1 MKKEKMKKNKNFKF
15 FFSYSILGDFMFE
28 IYKVKDNENLDIIA
42 DNYNT
47 SPEYILKINGL
58 DRNISSGE
66 NIIVPKVINYYT
78 DYYSIKEGINLTEF
92 AKENNIDDRL
102 LSNLNGLN
110 KEDYLY
116 PNQTILIP
124 KNNMN
129 YYITTDTDTLNDISK
144 IMNVNI
150 IDLINQN
157 NNIFLKKGQLII
169 YKEK

>member
-1 MKKEKMKKNKNFKF
+1 MTDCVFWYPQIQSVF
-15 FFSYSILGDFMFE
+15 LPDVQF
-28 IYKVKDNENLDIIA
+28 
-42 DNYNT
+42 
-47 SPEYILKINGL
+47 PE
-58 DRNISSGE
+58 
-66 NIIVPKVINYYT
+66 
-78 DYYSIKEGINLTEF
+78 
-92 AKENNIDDRL
+92 
-102 LSNLNGLN
+102 
-110 KEDYLY
+110 EDYLY

>member
-1 MKKEKMKKNKNFKF
+1 
-15 FFSYSILGDFMFE
+15 MFE
-28 IYKVKDNENLDIIA
+28 IYKVKDGETLDTIA
-42 DNYNT
+42 NNYHT
-47 SPEYILKINGL
+47 SSEYILKLNGL
-58 DRNISSGE
+58 DYNRNITLGE
-66 NIIVPKVINYYT
+66 NIIVPKLSNYYT
-78 DYYSIKEGINLTEF
+78 DYYTIKEGITLEEF
-92 AKENNIDDRL
+92 SKNNNIDNRL

-129 YYITTDTDTLNDISK
+129 YYITKDADTLNTINK
-144 IMNVNI
+144 IMNSNI

-157 NNIFLKKGQLII
+157 NNIFLKEGQLII